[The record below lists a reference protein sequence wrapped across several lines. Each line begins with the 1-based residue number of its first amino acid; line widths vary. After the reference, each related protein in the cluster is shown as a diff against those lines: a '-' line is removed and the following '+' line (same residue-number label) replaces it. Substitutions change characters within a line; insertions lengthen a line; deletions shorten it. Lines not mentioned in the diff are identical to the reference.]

1 MENFDR
7 KNHWE
12 NIYETKELSTVS
24 WFQPVPQTSLD
35 LIVGSNIPKSA
46 KIIDVG
52 GGDAYLADFLLEMG
66 YQDIT
71 VLDISEKAI
80 ERAKKRLGEKSAMV
94 KWLVADAAN
103 FESDEKFDLWHDRAV
118 FHFFTDKNEIERYS
132 ENANSLLVE
141 NGKMIVGTFSENG
154 PTKCSG
160 IEIMQ
165 HSKASLNQAFEK
177 YFEKKMCFT
186 EDHITPSGGIQN
198 FIFCTFTKKN

>member
-12 NIYETKELSTVS
+12 NIYETKDLTTVS
-24 WFQPVPQTSLD
+24 WYQPIPQISLD

-46 KIIDVG
+46 KIVDVG

-118 FHFFTDKNEIERYS
+118 FHFFTDKKEIERYS
-132 ENANSLLVE
+132 ENANRLLVE

-165 HSKASLNQAFEK
+165 HSEASLSQAFEK
-177 YFEKKMCFT
+177 HFKKNMCFT